1 VDYQPWYNGRNFLLV
16 SVCFNRPG
24 KIMCKKEDYNV
35 KKSPGVAEKMLA
47 GNLK

>member
-1 VDYQPWYNGRNFLLV
+1 
-16 SVCFNRPG
+16 
-24 KIMCKKEDYNV
+24 MCKKEDYNV